1 MLDVEQHVAPIAQI
15 EPLDAG
21 GVADDRSFGG
31 VSQFVSI
38 DDSGVIMF
46 WVTSSLSSA
55 SASSAQDLDR
65 GSAVL
70 AAAPGS
76 SSSSSSSSGG
86 HGSSSSSGGLASAA
100 DLGRS
105 PWSKVSLLQTR
116 RLQVTSSIPRSV
128 APSPSSSSSSS
139 SSSSTFSQRPKQDS
153 GRSVSGPSDR
163 GSGLQA
169 PRAVLST
176 LPQDLSTLL
185 VAAPGGSVLKLA
197 RFGAAAHPHA
207 LKRDERTQFLQN
219 LSSGGGEE
227 ERKSMGG
234 KEVKYFTSVS
244 AMGVRSC
251 CYRPSRSRE
260 PEPEWAGA
268 QGSDL
273 SFSVAL
279 VLVGR
284 TDGSVDLFRSDC
296 EGPLQSWSLSSS
308 SSSSS
313 SCAVVL
319 LRHGR
324 CDHLPAL
331 HSPNLTCS
339 ALSCP
344 LDRWIPHRP
353 AAFLAVDSAGRLF
366 LFDLLRDAGGPV
378 GTEQL
383 STETKLSAQ
392 MLDVSGARPSSS
404 SSSSSFQYR
413 RDALHIAVASGGSV
427 GPFVRR
433 LNRMTLD
440 RPAGPGTRKSRS
452 RSGGEGKAEGE
463 DAQQEEEEEEEE
475 ELEEERLLL
484 DAMSRFAAKT
494 AMQQFVT
501 TLPAAA
507 DLHLK

>member
-55 SASSAQDLDR
+55 SASAAQDLDR

-70 AAAPGS
+70 AAAAGS

-86 HGSSSSSGGLASAA
+86 HGSSSSSSGGLAGAA

-207 LKRDERTQFLQN
+207 LKRDERTQFLQI
-219 LSSGGGEE
+219 LSSGGGGGEE

-260 PEPEWAGA
+260 PEPE
-268 QGSDL
+268 SEL

-313 SCAVVL
+313 SSSCAVVL

-324 CDHLPAL
+324 CDDLPAL

-392 MLDVSGARPSSS
+392 MLDVSRARP
-404 SSSSSFQYR
+404 SSSFQYR

-452 RSGGEGKAEGE
+452 KSGGEGKAEGE
-463 DAQQEEEEEEEE
+463 DAQQEEDEEE

>member
-21 GVADDRSFGG
+21 GFADDRSFGG

-55 SASSAQDLDR
+55 SASAAQDLDR

-70 AAAPGS
+70 AAAAGS

-86 HGSSSSSGGLASAA
+86 HGSSSSGGLAGAA

-105 PWSKVSLLQTR
+105 SWSKVSLLQTR

-139 SSSSTFSQRPKQDS
+139 SSSSFSQRPKQDS

-207 LKRDERTQFLQN
+207 LKRDERTQFLQI
-219 LSSGGGEE
+219 LSSGGGGGEE

-260 PEPEWAGA
+260 PEPEPEWAGA
-268 QGSDL
+268 QESEL

-313 SCAVVL
+313 SSSCAVVL

-324 CDHLPAL
+324 CDDLPAL

-404 SSSSSFQYR
+404 SSFQYR

-440 RPAGPGTRKSRS
+440 RPAGPGTRKSGS

-463 DAQQEEEEEEEE
+463 DAQQKEEEEE

-507 DLHLK
+507 DMHLK